1 MTDLEYIKAWLKD
14 DYARENTLSDRDIE
28 VLESVAKKLEELPLR
43 RKEAKR
49 FRMKYIN
56 YRNLYDKAQENIGKV
71 KKEINEM
78 LETEEPEEVT
88 FNAGL
93 RCALNII
100 DKYTKGGAE

>member
-14 DYARENTLSDRDIE
+14 DYALENTLSDRDIE

-56 YRNLYDKAQENIGKV
+56 YRNLYEKEQEKINKIRA
-71 KKEINEM
+71 EIENDWQ
-78 LETEEPEEVT
+78 LRDFPASP
-88 FNAGL
+88 FSCGL
-93 RCALNII
+93 RRAIEII
-100 DKYTKGGAE
+100 DKYRKGDKE